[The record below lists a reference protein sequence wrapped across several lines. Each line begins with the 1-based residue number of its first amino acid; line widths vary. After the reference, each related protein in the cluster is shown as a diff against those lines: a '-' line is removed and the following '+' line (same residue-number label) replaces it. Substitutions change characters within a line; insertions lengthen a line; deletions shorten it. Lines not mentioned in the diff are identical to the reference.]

1 MIRKQILDQMKSDG
15 FRNSRIKGQHPGHTI
30 SVGGILLEFN
40 HTEYMNYQ
48 LGDIGYTD
56 SKAKSLIRGYL
67 NKEKYLEWIA
77 ALKLQQTH
85 GSIDADIMM
94 FPEGSHGHGRGPC
107 LTAMG
112 FRDTRVEQPTLTVF
126 SRSSEF
132 PHKFLADLWL
142 LTGIAESM
150 NLLSVIEP
158 RPIMVRWFISLLWMD
173 CRTIN
178 YLRVMKNPIH
188 PPYSNDEKFEF
199 RTKEQW
205 ETYIDSE
212 KEVSFSTL
220 RNLKKLHQGQ
230 KKVSTLT
237 PGSLTRLMELT

>member
-1 MIRKQILDQMKSDG
+1 MIRTQILDQMKENG

-30 SVGGILLEFN
+30 SVGGLVIEFT
-40 HTEYMNYQ
+40 HTEHMAYE

-67 NKEKYLEWIA
+67 NKQRYLDWIA

-107 LTAMG
+107 ITAMG
-112 FRDTRVEQPTLTVF
+112 FRDTRVEPPTLTVF

-132 PHKFLADLWL
+132 PHKFLADLWM
-142 LTGIAESM
+142 LTGVAESM

-158 RPIMVRWFISLLWMD
+158 SPITVRWFISLLWMD
-173 CRTIN
+173 CRTVN
-178 YLRVMKNPIH
+178 YLRVMKNPIQ

-199 RTKEQW
+199 RAQEQW
-205 ETYIDSE
+205 EKYIDSD
-212 KEVSFSTL
+212 KEVSFATL
-220 RNLKKLHQGQ
+220 RNLKKLHRGG
-230 KKVSTLT
+230 KKVSKLT
-237 PGSLTRLMELT
+237 PGSLTALMELS